1 MDFGFHSFGR
11 ETFIPVIHHA
21 CRIASAPIKIIIII
35 AAAVDRSIICS
46 DRVQIMLVRSR
57 SVNTIA
63 SCLSRDRRSD
73 RSSLIAEKSRSTLTS
88 VSESTASAMVLGR
101 TAVGGLG

>member
-35 AAAVDRSIICS
+35 AAAADRSIICS
-46 DRVQIMLVRSR
+46 DRVQIMLVRSN
-57 SVNTIA
+57 SIA

-73 RSSLIAEKSRSTLTS
+73 RSSLIAEKSRSTLTC
-88 VSESTASAMVLGR
+88 VTGGAASAWLQGR
-101 TAVGGLG
+101 TAVG